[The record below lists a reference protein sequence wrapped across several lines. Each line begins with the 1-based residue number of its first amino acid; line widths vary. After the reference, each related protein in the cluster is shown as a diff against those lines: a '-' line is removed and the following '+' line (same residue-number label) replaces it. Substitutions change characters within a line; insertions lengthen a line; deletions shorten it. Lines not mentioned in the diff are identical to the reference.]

1 MCGCLRRPRPRL
13 GVSRHDRRHLVQRA
27 AAHSHAARAR
37 ARSPAARARS
47 GRVGLGGSGVQGR
60 RSLQQAGEL
69 VLRGSER
76 RRRQGRGRQAAMTT
90 VAPPLAASRRRLE
103 RILIT
108 IAPLGGVVA
117 VLVLAA
123 VTTPGFYTRANLTL
137 VLFQAGIIG
146 VTAVGQTLVLL
157 VGGIDLSIGAVI
169 GLTTVIVASRT
180 AGSDAQLP
188 TAIALAAAAGLA
200 VGLVNAALV
209 LVRQV
214 PPFVATFATFVLV
227 QGGITAWTR
236 GAPSGDIPRALGPL
250 GSGRV
255 AGLPVPLWI
264 FAVLAVVTGVVLSRT
279 TLGRRIYAAGA
290 NRQAADM
297 SAIRTGR
304 VIAIAY
310 VASALLAVLAGL
322 IDAGYVGHVD
332 AQLSRSLNLD
342 SVAAAVIGGIAL
354 TGGRGN
360 IGQTISGVMLLAVLL
375 VWMVQLGAG
384 PGGQLV
390 VEGAA
395 ILLAAWLQQPEG
407 GHLRRGLERLGRYG
421 FRLRQCRA
429 GTAGLREDLADRGA
443 ATGPVRAQAADAQ
456 RL

>member
-69 VLRGSER
+69 DLRGSER

-157 VGGIDLSIGAVI
+157 V
-169 GLTTVIVASRT
+169 
-180 AGSDAQLP
+180 
-188 TAIALAAAAGLA
+188 
-200 VGLVNAALV
+200 
-209 LVRQV
+209 
-214 PPFVATFATFVLV
+214 
-227 QGGITAWTR
+227 
-236 GAPSGDIPRALGPL
+236 
-250 GSGRV
+250 
-255 AGLPVPLWI
+255 
-264 FAVLAVVTGVVLSRT
+264 VVTGVVLSRT

-342 SVAAAVIGGIAL
+342 SVAAAAIGGIAL

-395 ILLAAWLQQPEG
+395 ILLAAWLQHSGSFIRPRQREG
-407 GHLRRGLERLGRYG
+407 ER
-421 FRLRQCRA
+421 
-429 GTAGLREDLADRGA
+429 
-443 ATGPVRAQAADAQ
+443 
-456 RL
+456 